1 MLSEVD
7 MECDRKM
14 DNSYK
19 TEWTTDTTADTYKD
33 ALKIRHDVFV
43 TEQGV
48 SIEDEIDDLEDQTIH
63 VVLYVEHDP
72 IATARVYDFGA
83 GTYKVQRVAV
93 QKKMRKQGYG
103 AVLMTEVEKKISEL
117 GGRKITLGA
126 QNTAIPFY
134 ERNAYI
140 IEGAE
145 FMDAGIP
152 HHTMTK
158 LI

>member
-1 MLSEVD
+1 
-7 MECDRKM
+7 M
-14 DNSYK
+14 DTIYN
-19 TEWTTDTTADTYKD
+19 TEWTTDTTSDTYKD

-48 SIEDEIDDLEDQTIH
+48 SVTDEIDELEDKTIH
-63 VVLYVEHDP
+63 VVLYKEGEP
-72 IATARVYDFGA
+72 IATARIYALD
-83 GTYKVQRVAV
+83 TEIYKVQRVAV
-93 QKKMRKQGYG
+93 QKKVRKQGFG
-103 AVLMTEVEKKISEL
+103 ALLMTEVEKKVVEL

-134 ERNAYI
+134 ERIAYT

>member
-1 MLSEVD
+1 
-7 MECDRKM
+7 M
-14 DNSYK
+14 DTIYN
-19 TEWTTDTTADTYKD
+19 TEWTTDTTSDTYKD
-33 ALKIRHDVFV
+33 ALKIRYDVFV

-48 SIEDEIDDLEDQTIH
+48 SIADEIDELEDKTIH
-63 VVLYVEHDP
+63 VVLYKEDEP
-72 IATARVYDFGA
+72 IATARIYAIDA
-83 GTYKVQRVAV
+83 DTYKVQRVAV
-93 QKKMRKQGYG
+93 QEKVRKQGFG
-103 AVLMTEVEKKISEL
+103 AILMTEVEKKVMEL
-117 GGRKITLGA
+117 GGRNITLGA

-134 ERNAYI
+134 ERIAYT

>member
-1 MLSEVD
+1 MATIY
-7 MECDRKM
+7 
-14 DNSYK
+14 N
-19 TEWTTDTTADTYKD
+19 TAWTTDTTSDTYKD
-33 ALKIRHDVFV
+33 ALKIRYDVFV

-48 SIEDEIDDLEDQTIH
+48 SIADEIDELEDKTIH
-63 VVLYVEHDP
+63 VVLYKEDEP
-72 IATARVYDFGA
+72 IATARIYAIDA
-83 GTYKVQRVAV
+83 DTYKVQRVAV
-93 QKKMRKQGYG
+93 QEKVRKQGFG
-103 AVLMTEVEKKISEL
+103 AILMTEVEKKVMEL
-117 GGRKITLGA
+117 GGRNITLGA

-134 ERNAYI
+134 ERIAYT

>member
-1 MLSEVD
+1 
-7 MECDRKM
+7 M
-14 DNSYK
+14 DTIYN
-19 TEWTTDTTADTYKD
+19 TEWTTDTTSDIYKD
-33 ALKIRHDVFV
+33 ALMIRHDVFV

-48 SIEDEIDDLEDQTIH
+48 SVADEIDELEDQTIH
-63 VVLYVEHDP
+63 VVLYKEGEP
-72 IATARVYDFGA
+72 IATARIHDLGA

-93 QKKMRKQGYG
+93 QAEVRKQGYG
-103 AVLMTEVEKKISEL
+103 AILMTEVEKKVTEL

-134 ERNAYI
+134 ERIAYT

>member
-1 MLSEVD
+1 
-7 MECDRKM
+7 M
-14 DNSYK
+14 DTIYN
-19 TEWTTDTTADTYKD
+19 TEWTTDTTSDTYKD
-33 ALKIRHDVFV
+33 ALKIRFDVFV

-48 SIEDEIDDLEDQTIH
+48 SIADEIDELEDQTIH
-63 VVLYVEHDP
+63 VVLYKEGEP
-72 IATARVYDFGA
+72 IATARIYAIDA
-83 GTYKVQRVAV
+83 DTYKVQRVAV
-93 QKKMRKQGYG
+93 QEKVRKQGFG
-103 AVLMTEVEKKISEL
+103 AILMTEVEKKVMEL
-117 GGRKITLGA
+117 GGRNITLGA

-134 ERNAYI
+134 ERIAYT

>member
-1 MLSEVD
+1 
-7 MECDRKM
+7 M
-14 DNSYK
+14 DTIYN
-19 TEWTTDTTADTYKD
+19 TEWTTDTTSDTYKD

-48 SIEDEIDDLEDQTIH
+48 SVTDEIDELEDKTIH
-63 VVLYVEHDP
+63 VVLYKEGEP
-72 IATARVYDFGA
+72 IATARIYALD
-83 GTYKVQRVAV
+83 TEIYKVQRVAV
-93 QKKMRKQGYG
+93 QKKVRNQGFG
-103 AVLMTEVEKKISEL
+103 ALLMAEMEKKVVEL
-117 GGRKITLGA
+117 GGHKITLGA

-134 ERNAYI
+134 ERIAYT

>member
-1 MLSEVD
+1 MATIY
-7 MECDRKM
+7 
-14 DNSYK
+14 N
-19 TEWTTDTTADTYKD
+19 TEWTTDTTSDTYKD
-33 ALKIRHDVFV
+33 ALKIRYDVFV

-48 SIEDEIDDLEDQTIH
+48 SIADEIDELEDKTIH
-63 VVLYVEHDP
+63 VVLYKEDEP
-72 IATARVYDFGA
+72 IATARIYAIDA
-83 GTYKVQRVAV
+83 DTYKVQRVAV
-93 QKKMRKQGYG
+93 QEKVRKQGFG
-103 AVLMTEVEKKISEL
+103 AILMTEVEKKVMEL
-117 GGRKITLGA
+117 GGRNITLGA

-134 ERNAYI
+134 ERIAYT

>member
-1 MLSEVD
+1 

-14 DNSYK
+14 DMAYK
-19 TEWTTDTTADTYKD
+19 TEWTADTTSDTYKD
-33 ALKIRHDVFV
+33 ALTIRYDVFV

-48 SIEDEIDDLEDQTIH
+48 SVEDEIDDLEDKTIH
-63 VVLYVEHDP
+63 VVLYNEHEP
-72 IATARVYDFGA
+72 IATARVYDLGA
-83 GTYKVQRVAV
+83 GPYKVQRVSV
-93 QKKMRKQGYG
+93 QRKVRKQGYG
-103 AVLMTEVEKKISEL
+103 AILMAEVEKKVAEL

-134 ERNAYI
+134 ERMAYT

>member
-1 MLSEVD
+1 
-7 MECDRKM
+7 M
-14 DNSYK
+14 DTIYN
-19 TEWTTDTTADTYKD
+19 TEWTTDTTSDTYKD
-33 ALKIRHDVFV
+33 ALKIRFDVFV

-48 SIEDEIDDLEDQTIH
+48 SIADEIDELEDKTIH
-63 VVLYVEHDP
+63 VVLYKEDEP
-72 IATARVYDFGA
+72 IATARIYAIDA
-83 GTYKVQRVAV
+83 DTYKVQRVAV
-93 QKKMRKQGYG
+93 QEKVRKQGFG
-103 AVLMTEVEKKISEL
+103 AILMTEVEKKVMEL
-117 GGRKITLGA
+117 GGRNITLGA

-134 ERNAYI
+134 ERIAYT

>member
-1 MLSEVD
+1 
-7 MECDRKM
+7 M
-14 DNSYK
+14 DTIYN
-19 TEWTTDTTADTYKD
+19 TEWTTDTTSDTYKD

-48 SIEDEIDDLEDQTIH
+48 SVTDEIDELEDKTIH
-63 VVLYVEHDP
+63 VVLYKEGEP
-72 IATARVYDFGA
+72 IATARIYALD
-83 GTYKVQRVAV
+83 TEIYKVQRVAV
-93 QKKMRKQGYG
+93 QKKVRNQGFG
-103 AVLMTEVEKKISEL
+103 ALLMAEMEKKVVEL
-117 GGRKITLGA
+117 GGRKLTLGA

-134 ERNAYI
+134 ERIAYT

>member
-1 MLSEVD
+1 M
-7 MECDRKM
+7 
-14 DNSYK
+14 
-19 TEWTTDTTADTYKD
+19 WTTDTTADTYKD

-48 SIEDEIDDLEDQTIH
+48 SVADEIDELEDQTIH
-63 VVLYVEHDP
+63 VVLYKEGEP
-72 IATARVYDFGA
+72 FATARIYAIDA
-83 GTYKVQRVAV
+83 ETYKVQRVAV
-93 QKKMRKQGYG
+93 QEEVRKQGFG
-103 AVLMTEVEKKISEL
+103 AILMSEVEKKVAEL
-117 GGRKITLGA
+117 GGRRITLGA

-134 ERNAYI
+134 ERIAYT